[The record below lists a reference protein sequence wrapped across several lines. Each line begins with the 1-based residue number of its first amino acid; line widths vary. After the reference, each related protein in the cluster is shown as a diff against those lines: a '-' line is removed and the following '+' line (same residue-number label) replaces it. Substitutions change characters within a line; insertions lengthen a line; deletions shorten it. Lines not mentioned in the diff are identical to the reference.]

1 MSEELVNR
9 AGTTPTISVIMPA
22 FNAAHYMERSLPPL
36 MEMMEQGTVSEVIV
50 VDDCSTEAS
59 TAELACRGGA
69 RTIRTPGNGGPGAAR
84 NLGAKEAVGEILW
97 FVDADVIAHR
107 DAPERI
113 RRALADHT
121 VSAVFGSYDNSPP
134 APAFA
139 AQYKNLT
146 HRYYHQRARRE
157 ASTFWAGCGAV
168 RRSVFLD
175 LRGFDVER
183 YRVPSIEDIELAH
196 RIRAAGGRIL
206 LDPKLHAT
214 HLKAWTILEVIQVD
228 FFRRAIP
235 WARLMI
241 GRTGLTDD
249 LNVTVGERLRAG
261 LAGLFFLS
269 LFLPFLL
276 ASLWWAPA
284 LATAAVF
291 AANKSFLAFM
301 RARRG
306 VLFAMESL
314 LFHQLYYVYSATA
327 FVFCLLE
334 HHLKFARSSGQM
346 REPRP

>member
-1 MSEELVNR
+1 MSEELMRR
-9 AGTTPTISVIMPA
+9 AVTKPTISVIMPA
-22 FNAAHYMERSLPPL
+22 YNAAHYMEQSLPPL
-36 MEMMEQGTVSEVIV
+36 MEMLEQGTVSEVIV
-50 VDDCSTEAS
+50 IDDGSTEAS
-59 TAELACRGGA
+59 TAELAHRRGA
-69 RTIRTPGNGGPGAAR
+69 RTIRTQRNSGPSAAR
-84 NLGAKEAVGEILW
+84 NLAAKEAVGEVLW

-107 DAPERI
+107 DAPKQI
-113 RRALADHT
+113 RCALADHT
-121 VSAVFGSYDNSPP
+121 VSAVFGSYDDSPP

-146 HRYYHQRARRE
+146 HRYYHQRSRRE

-183 YRVPSIEDIELAH
+183 YRVPSIEDIELAY

-214 HLKAWTILEVIQVD
+214 HLKAWTILEVIRVD
-228 FFRRAIP
+228 LFRRAIP

-249 LNVTVGERLRAG
+249 LNVSAGERVRAG

-269 LFLPFLL
+269 FSLPFVL
-276 ASLWWAPA
+276 ASLWWVPV
-284 LATAAVF
+284 LASAAVF
-291 AANKSFLAFM
+291 AANIPFLAFM

-306 VLFAMESL
+306 ALFALESL
-314 LFHQLYYVYSATA
+314 LFHQVYYIYSATA
-327 FVFCLLE
+327 FAFCLIE
-334 HHLKFARSSGQM
+334 YYLKPDRQARGES
-346 REPRP
+346 PD

>member
-1 MSEELVNR
+1 
-9 AGTTPTISVIMPA
+9 
-22 FNAAHYMERSLPPL
+22 
-36 MEMMEQGTVSEVIV
+36 MEMLEQGTVSEVIV

-59 TAELACRGGA
+59 TAELARRGGA

-97 FVDADVIAHR
+97 FVDADVVAHR
-107 DAPERI
+107 NGPERI
-113 RRALADHT
+113 RQALADHT
-121 VSAVFGSYDNSPP
+121 VCAVFGSYDDSPP

-183 YRVPSIEDIELAH
+183 YRVPSIEDIELGH
-196 RIRAAGGRIL
+196 RIRAAGGFIL
-206 LDPKLHAT
+206 LDAKLRAT
-214 HLKAWTILEVIQVD
+214 HLKAWTLLEVIKVD

-249 LNVTVGERLRAG
+249 LNVTAGERLRAG

-276 ASLWWAPA
+276 GSLWWAPA

-291 AANKSFLAFM
+291 TANKSFLAFM

-306 VLFAMESL
+306 LLFAMQSL
-314 LFHQLYYVYSATA
+314 LFHQVYYIYSALA

-334 HHLKFARSSGQM
+334 HHLKFARSSGQIS
-346 REPRP
+346 EPRP